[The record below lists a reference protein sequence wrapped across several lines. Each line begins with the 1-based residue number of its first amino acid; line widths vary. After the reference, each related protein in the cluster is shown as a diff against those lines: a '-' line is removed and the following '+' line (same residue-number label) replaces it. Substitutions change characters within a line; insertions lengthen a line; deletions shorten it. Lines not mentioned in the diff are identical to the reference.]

1 LNIFALNSC
10 ASIPINVQ
18 INTTHTNINMKKR
31 YIIYAVLALGFAY
44 LVYYRINANKKLGG
58 KGAASTTRG
67 KGAAGGKG
75 GNAPLAVDG
84 IVVKPTS
91 FDTDLEVTGAIEA
104 NESVTLKS
112 EVSGLVTGIYFTEG
126 TNVTK
131 GSVLV
136 KVNAQ
141 DIQAQLQE
149 ALTKQKL
156 SSTNENRAKQLLEK
170 GAISQEEY
178 DTSLADLRSLQAQSQ
193 LIRAQL
199 AKTTIRAPFSGRI
212 GLRSISV
219 GTYLTPATV
228 IANLVSTNPVKVTFA
243 VPEKYAGQ
251 IKMGSAISFTTD
263 GSSKQNTGKVY
274 AIEPGINAA
283 TRTLQIRALAPNADN
298 TLLPG
303 SFAKIKLALNTLQ
316 NAILI
321 PNSAIIP
328 VLNGKIVYVQ
338 KNGKAQEVKVE
349 AGTRTDENIVI
360 TSGLKAGDTVLTTG
374 AMALKK
380 DAPVKVQLVKH

>member
-1 LNIFALNSC
+1 
-10 ASIPINVQ
+10 
-18 INTTHTNINMKKR
+18 MKKR

-44 LVYYRINANKKLGG
+44 LVYYRINANKKLEGKGGAGTAQG
-58 KGAASTTRG
+58 KGAT
-67 KGAAGGKG
+67 KG
-75 GNAPLAVDG
+75 GGAGAPLAVDG
-84 IVVKPTS
+84 ILVKPRS
-91 FDTDLEVTGAIEA
+91 FNADLEVTGAIEA
-104 NESVTLKS
+104 NESVVLKS

-126 TNVTK
+126 TNVSK

-199 AKTTIRAPFSGRI
+199 AKTTIRAPFSGKI
-212 GLRSISV
+212 GLRNISA

-251 IKMGSAISFTTD
+251 IKMGSTISFTTD
-263 GSSKQNTGKVY
+263 GSSKQNTGKIY
-274 AIEPGINAA
+274 AVEPGINAA

-298 TLLPG
+298 ALLPG
-303 SFAKIKLALNTLQ
+303 SFAKIKLALSTMP

-328 VLNGKIVYVQ
+328 VLNGKIVYIQ
-338 KNGKAQEVKVE
+338 KNGRAQEAKVE
-349 AGTRTDENIVI
+349 AGTRTDEDIVI

-380 DAPVKVQLVKH
+380 DAPVKVHLVKE

>member
-1 LNIFALNSC
+1 
-10 ASIPINVQ
+10 
-18 INTTHTNINMKKR
+18 MKKR
-31 YIIYAVLALGFAY
+31 YIIYAVLAICLAY
-44 LVYYRINANKKLGG
+44 LIYYRISENKKLDG
-58 KGAASTTRG
+58 KGGAGAQT
-67 KGAAGGKG
+67 KGGAGGKSG
-75 GNAPLAVDG
+75 GAGAPMVVEG

-91 FDTDLEVTGAIEA
+91 FNNDLEITGAIEA
-104 NESVTLKS
+104 NESVVLKS
-112 EVSGLVTGIYFTEG
+112 EVSGLVTGIYFNEG
-126 TNVTK
+126 TNVNK
-131 GSVLV
+131 GAVLV
-136 KVNAQ
+136 KINDR

-156 SSTNENRAKQLLEK
+156 SGTNENRAKQLLEK

-178 DTSLADLRSLQAQSQ
+178 DTSLADLKSLQAQSQ

-212 GLRSISV
+212 GLRSISS

-228 IANLVSTNPVKVTFA
+228 IANLVSTNPVKITFA

-251 IKMGSAISFTTD
+251 IKIGSAITFITD
-263 GSSKQNTGKVY
+263 GSTKQNNGKIY

-283 TRTLQIRALAPNADN
+283 TRTLQIRALAPNEDN

-303 SFAKIKLALNTLQ
+303 AFAKIKLALTNLPD
-316 NAILI
+316 AILI
-321 PNSAIIP
+321 PNQAIIP
-328 VLNGKIVYVQ
+328 VLKGKIVYVQ

-349 AGTRTDENIVI
+349 AGTRTDENILI

-374 AMALKK
+374 SMALKK
-380 DAPVKVQLVKH
+380 DAPVKVNLVKE

>member
-1 LNIFALNSC
+1 
-10 ASIPINVQ
+10 
-18 INTTHTNINMKKR
+18 MKKR
-31 YIIYAVLALGFAY
+31 YIIYTVLALGLAY
-44 LVYYRINANKKLGG
+44 LVYYRINANKKLEG
-58 KGAASTTRG
+58 KGAASSGQG
-67 KGAAGGKG
+67 KGADKGKG
-75 GNAPLAVDG
+75 SGPAPMVVDG
-84 IVVKPTS
+84 MVVKTTS
-91 FDTDLEVTGAIEA
+91 FDTDLEVTGVIEA
-104 NESVTLKS
+104 NESVVLKS
-112 EVSGLVTGIYFTEG
+112 EVSGLVTGIFFTEG
-126 TNVTK
+126 TNVSK

-136 KVNAQ
+136 KVNDR

-156 SSTNENRAKQLLEK
+156 SGTNENRAKQLLEK

-178 DTSLADLRSLQAQSQ
+178 DTSLADLKSLQAQSQ

-212 GLRSISV
+212 GLRSISA

-228 IANLVSTNPVKVTFA
+228 IANLVSTNPIKITFS

-251 IKMGSAISFTTD
+251 IKMGSSINFTTD
-263 GSSKQNTGKVY
+263 GVSAQNTGKVY

-298 TLLPG
+298 KLLPG
-303 SFAKIKLALNTLQ
+303 AFAKIKLALNTLP

-321 PNSAIIP
+321 PNQAIIP
-328 VLNGKIVYVQ
+328 VLKGKIVYIQ
-338 KNGKAQEVKVE
+338 KNGKAQEAKVE

-360 TSGLKAGDTVLTTG
+360 TSGLKVGDTVLTTG
-374 AMALKK
+374 SMALKK
-380 DAPVKVQLVKH
+380 DAPVKVNLVKN